1 MTSNQSQHM
10 KCTLTAIIVAL
21 LSLAAVMLIPGT
33 CSSPYDARLQH
44 IDSLMDRNP
53 QAAYDSLSLFD
64 SLHLYDDDKASRM
77 RLLMLKAKAQNKL
90 YLPMPSDTIF
100 NEVVSYY
107 DRHGSANDRMLSRY
121 LLGCIYRDMKE
132 APMALECFIDAAE
145 QADTTASDCDYNILF
160 RVYGQMASL
169 YEFQHLYDYSIV
181 ANNHFSEYALKA
193 GDIYNY
199 IRGKEFVGGN
209 YFVLGDTLKALDIFK
224 NCISLYTEHGLHKAA
239 ASAYPIIIKTYIS
252 RGQYDSAHIYMDI
265 FENKSGLFV
274 DERIVPERMH
284 YYYTKGLYQIGIGKI
299 DAAEYYFRKLL
310 GSSFDYEACKG
321 LLSVYRLKMDIDSIS
336 KYSLLSEK
344 AMDDILSRSQAEAV
358 IQAKSLYDYNRMRRL
373 ADASKL
379 REQKT
384 LFAVYLIISVVI
396 VLGIYVVWYIWS
408 TKKRNRTEKERMRH
422 IYVLLNNELS
432 ESKTELENIRKG
444 CISIVEMKEQ
454 ELEELQKRVK
464 ELEEQLQGNKWANGD
479 FVRTY
484 EDIVSC
490 FKRYTIPNASKSS
503 PTKSEWNTLSDM
515 VRTFFPKLHSLLSQR
530 KDISEQ
536 EFKVCM
542 LIYLGFK
549 TGEITTILD
558 TSMQSVSNTK
568 ASVSRKLFN
577 EKSAASLYRNLSKM

>member
-100 NEVVSYY
+100 NEVVAYY

-265 FENKSGLFV
+265 FENKSGVFV

-321 LLSVYRLKMDIDSIS
+321 LISVYRLKMDIDSIS

-558 TSMQSVSNTK
+558 TSMQSVSNIK

>member
-1 MTSNQSQHM
+1 M

-21 LSLAAVMLIPGT
+21 LSLAVVMLFPGT
-33 CSSPYDARLQH
+33 CSNPYDARLQH

-64 SLHLYDDDKASRM
+64 SLRLYDDDKASRM

-252 RGQYDSAHIYMDI
+252 RGQYDSAHIYI
-265 FENKSGLFV
+265 KLFENKSGLFV

-321 LLSVYRLKMDIDSIS
+321 LISVYRLKMDIDSIS

>member
-1 MTSNQSQHM
+1 MPHFRKWTS
-10 KCTLTAIIVAL
+10 LTAIIVAL

-33 CSSPYDARLQH
+33 CSSPYDARLQR
-44 IDSLMDRNP
+44 IDSLMDSYP

-181 ANNHFSEYALKA
+181 ANNHCSEYALKA
-193 GDIYNY
+193 GDIYSY

-321 LLSVYRLKMDIDSIS
+321 LISVYRLKMDIDSIS

>member
-33 CSSPYDARLQH
+33 CSNPYDARLQH
-44 IDSLMDRNP
+44 IDSLMDSNP

-100 NEVVSYY
+100 NEVVAYY

-265 FENKSGLFV
+265 FENKSGVFV

-321 LLSVYRLKMDIDSIS
+321 LISVYRLKMDIDSIS

-558 TSMQSVSNTK
+558 TSMQSVSNIK

>member
-1 MTSNQSQHM
+1 MNSNQSQHM
-10 KCTLTAIIVAL
+10 KRTLTATTVAL
-21 LSLAAVMLIPGT
+21 LSLAAVMLFSGT
-33 CSSPYDARLQH
+33 CSSPYDAQLRN
-44 IDSLMDRNP
+44 IDSLMDSNP
-53 QAAYDSLSLFD
+53 RAAYDSLSLFD
-64 SLHLYDDDKASRM
+64 SLHLYDGDRAGQM
-77 RLLMLKAKAQNKL
+77 RLQLLLAKAQNKL
-90 YLPMPSDTIF
+90 YRPMPSDSSF
-100 NEVVSYY
+100 MEVVSYY

-121 LLGCIYRDMKE
+121 LLGCIYRDMRD

-145 QADTTASDCDYNILF
+145 QADTTSSDCDFRTLF
-160 RVYGQMASL
+160 TVYGQMASIYQNQYL
-169 YEFQHLYDYSIV
+169 PDLAMQAYTRYSK
-181 ANNHFSEYALKA
+181 YALKS
-193 GDIYNY
+193 GDIYSY
-199 IRGKEFVGGN
+199 IRGREFIGGTC
-209 YFVLGDTLKALDIFK
+209 FSLGDTARAVSMFK
-224 NCISLYTEHGLHKAA
+224 DCIKLYTRHGMNKAA
-239 ASAYPIIIKTYIS
+239 ASASPVLIKTYIA
-252 RGQYDSAHIYMDI
+252 RGQYDSAHIYI
-265 FENKSGLFV
+265 KLFENKSGLFA

-299 DAAEYYFRKLL
+299 DVAEYYFRKLL
-310 GSSFDYEACKG
+310 GSSFAYEACKG

-358 IQAKSLYDYNRMRRL
+358 IRATALYDYNRMRRL

-384 LFAVYLIISVVI
+384 LFAVYLIIAVVV

-408 TKKRNRTEKERMRH
+408 MQKKNRAERERMNHR
-422 IYVLLNNELS
+422 YVLLNNELS
-432 ESKTELENIRKG
+432 ESKMELENIRKG
-444 CISIVEMKEQ
+444 SISIVEMKQ
-454 ELEELQKRVK
+454 KELEELQKRVN
-464 ELEEQLQGNKWANGD
+464 EMEEQILRNKWANGD

-542 LIYLGFK
+542 LIFLGFK
-549 TGEITTILD
+549 TGEITAILD

-577 EKSAASLYRNLSKM
+577 EKSAASLYRNLSKI

>member
-100 NEVVSYY
+100 NEVVAYY

-265 FENKSGLFV
+265 FENKSGVFV

-321 LLSVYRLKMDIDSIS
+321 LISVYRLKMDIDSIS

-464 ELEEQLQGNKWANGD
+464 ELEEQLQGNKWTNGD

-577 EKSAASLYRNLSKM
+577 EESAASLYRNLSKM

>member
-1 MTSNQSQHM
+1 MPHFRKWTS
-10 KCTLTAIIVAL
+10 LTAIIVAL

-53 QAAYDSLSLFD
+53 QAAYASLSLFA
-64 SLHLYDDDKASRM
+64 SLHLYDDEKASRM

-181 ANNHFSEYALKA
+181 ANNHCSEYALKA
-193 GDIYNY
+193 GDIYSY

-321 LLSVYRLKMDIDSIS
+321 LISVYRLKMDIDSIS

>member
-1 MTSNQSQHM
+1 M

-100 NEVVSYY
+100 NEVVAYY

-265 FENKSGLFV
+265 FENKSGVFV

-321 LLSVYRLKMDIDSIS
+321 LISVYRLKMDIDSIS

-558 TSMQSVSNTK
+558 TSMQSVSNIK

>member
-10 KCTLTAIIVAL
+10 KCTLTAIIVVL

-33 CSSPYDARLQH
+33 CSNPYDARLQH
-44 IDSLMDRNP
+44 IDSLMDSNP

-265 FENKSGLFV
+265 FENKSGVFV

-321 LLSVYRLKMDIDSIS
+321 LISVYRLKMDIDSIS

>member
-33 CSSPYDARLQH
+33 CSSPYDARLQR
-44 IDSLMDRNP
+44 IDSLMGRNP
-53 QAAYDSLSLFD
+53 QAANDSLSLFD

-145 QADTTASDCDYNILF
+145 QADTTASDCDFRTLF
-160 RVYGQMASL
+160 TVYGQMASIYQYQYL
-169 YEFQHLYDYSIV
+169 PDLAMQAYARYSK
-181 ANNHFSEYALKA
+181 YALKS
-193 GDIYNY
+193 GDIYSY
-199 IRGKEFVGGN
+199 IRGMEFIGGTC
-209 YFVLGDTLKALDIFK
+209 FSLGDTARAVSMFK
-224 NCISLYTEHGLHKAA
+224 DCIKLYTRHGMNKAA
-239 ASAYPIIIKTYIS
+239 ASASPVLIKTYIA
-252 RGQYDSAHIYMDI
+252 RGQYDSAHIYI
-265 FENKSGLFV
+265 KLFENKSGLFV

-321 LLSVYRLKMDIDSIS
+321 LISVYRLKMDIDSIS

>member
-1 MTSNQSQHM
+1 MPHFRKWTS
-10 KCTLTAIIVAL
+10 LTAIIVAL

-44 IDSLMDRNP
+44 IDSLMDSYP

-181 ANNHFSEYALKA
+181 ANNHCSEYALKA
-193 GDIYNY
+193 GDIYSY

-321 LLSVYRLKMDIDSIS
+321 LISVYRLKMDIDSIS

>member
-1 MTSNQSQHM
+1 M

-169 YEFQHLYDYSIV
+169 YEFQHLYDYSLV

-193 GDIYNY
+193 GDIYSY

-274 DERIVPERMH
+274 DESIVPERMH

-321 LLSVYRLKMDIDSIS
+321 LISVYRLKMDIDSIS

-568 ASVSRKLFN
+568 ASVSRKLIN

>member
-44 IDSLMDRNP
+44 IDSLMDSNP

-321 LLSVYRLKMDIDSIS
+321 LISVYRLKMDIDSIS

>member
-1 MTSNQSQHM
+1 MNSNQSQHM
-10 KCTLTAIIVAL
+10 KRTLTVAIVAL
-21 LSLAAVMLIPGT
+21 LSLAAVMLFSGT

-44 IDSLMDRNP
+44 IDSLMDSNP

-64 SLHLYDDDKASRM
+64 SLHLYDGDRAGQM
-77 RLLMLKAKAQNKL
+77 RLQLLLAKAQNKL
-90 YLPMPSDTIF
+90 YRPMPSDSSF
-100 NEVVSYY
+100 MEVVSYY
-107 DRHGSANDRMLSRY
+107 DSHGSANDRMLSRY
-121 LLGCIYRDMKE
+121 LLGCIYRDMRD
-132 APMALECFIDAAE
+132 APMALECFIDASE
-145 QADTTASDCDYNILF
+145 QADTTSSDCDFRTLF
-160 RVYGQMASL
+160 TVYGQMASIYQNQYL
-169 YEFQHLYDYSIV
+169 PDLAMQAYTRYSK
-181 ANNHFSEYALKA
+181 YALKS
-193 GDIYNY
+193 GDIYSY
-199 IRGKEFVGGN
+199 IRGREFIGGTC
-209 YFVLGDTLKALDIFK
+209 FSLGDTARAVSMFK
-224 NCISLYTEHGLHKAA
+224 DCIKLYTRHGMNKAA
-239 ASAYPIIIKTYIS
+239 ASASPVLIKTYIA
-252 RGQYDSAHIYMDI
+252 RGQYDSAHIYI
-265 FENKSGLFV
+265 KLFENKSGLFA

-299 DAAEYYFRKLL
+299 DVAEYYFRKLL
-310 GSSFDYEACKG
+310 GSSFAYEACKG

-358 IQAKSLYDYNRMRRL
+358 IRATALYDYNRMRRL

-384 LFAVYLIISVVI
+384 LFAVYLIIAVVV

-408 TKKRNRTEKERMRH
+408 MQKKNRAEKERMNHR
-422 IYVLLNNELS
+422 YVLLNNELS
-432 ESKTELENIRKG
+432 ESKMELENIRKG
-444 CISIVEMKEQ
+444 SISIVEMKQ
-454 ELEELQKRVK
+454 KELEELQKRVN
-464 ELEEQLQGNKWANGD
+464 EMEEQILRNKWANGD

-490 FKRYTIPNASKSS
+490 FKRYTIPNAYKSS

-515 VRTFFPKLHSLLSQR
+515 VRTFFPKLYSLLSQR

-542 LIYLGFK
+542 LIFLGFK
-549 TGEITTILD
+549 TGEITAILD

-577 EKSAASLYRNLSKM
+577 EKSAASLYRNLSKI

>member
-44 IDSLMDRNP
+44 IDSLMDSNP

-274 DERIVPERMH
+274 DESIVPERMH

-321 LLSVYRLKMDIDSIS
+321 LISVYRLKMDIDSIS

-490 FKRYTIPNASKSS
+490 FKRYTIPNAPKSS

>member
-1 MTSNQSQHM
+1 MPHFRKWTS
-10 KCTLTAIIVAL
+10 LTAIIVAL

-181 ANNHFSEYALKA
+181 ANNHCSEYALKA
-193 GDIYNY
+193 GDIYSY

-321 LLSVYRLKMDIDSIS
+321 LISVYRLKMDIDSIS

>member
-1 MTSNQSQHM
+1 M

-44 IDSLMDRNP
+44 IDSLMDSNP

-321 LLSVYRLKMDIDSIS
+321 LISVYRLKMDIDSIS

>member
-44 IDSLMDRNP
+44 IDSLMDSNP

-100 NEVVSYY
+100 NEVVAYY

-265 FENKSGLFV
+265 FENKSGVFV

-321 LLSVYRLKMDIDSIS
+321 LISVYRLKMDIDSIS

-558 TSMQSVSNTK
+558 TSMQSVSNIK

>member
-21 LSLAAVMLIPGT
+21 LSLAAVMLIPVT

-321 LLSVYRLKMDIDSIS
+321 LISVYRLKMDIDSIS

>member
-100 NEVVSYY
+100 NEVVAYY

-132 APMALECFIDAAE
+132 APVALECFIDAAE

-199 IRGKEFVGGN
+199 IRGKAFVGGT

-265 FENKSGLFV
+265 FENKSGVFV
-274 DERIVPERMH
+274 GGKIIPDRLH
-284 YYYTKGLYQIGIGKI
+284 YYNSKGLYYIGVGKI
-299 DAAEYYFRKLL
+299 DSAECCFRYLL
-310 GSSFDYEACKG
+310 KGDFEYDTYKG